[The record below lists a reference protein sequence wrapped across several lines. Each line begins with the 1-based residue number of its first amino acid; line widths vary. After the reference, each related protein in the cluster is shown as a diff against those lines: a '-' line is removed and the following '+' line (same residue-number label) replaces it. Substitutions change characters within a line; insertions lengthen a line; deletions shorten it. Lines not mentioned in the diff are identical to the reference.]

1 MDGEGSF
8 VGVAVGGHQA
18 QGAQA
23 GVEGRQVDELGA
35 AADAA
40 RQLAVAVGVE
50 DVVVEVGVVVV
61 ALHEQRPGV
70 LVVPHLGQIR
80 RLAVL
85 DARRTIRLV
94 NHYRFLT
101 AITHYGGVGYRTN
114 H

>member
-1 MDGEGSF
+1 MDGEGAF
-8 VGVAVGGHQA
+8 VGVAAGGHEA

-23 GVEGRQVDELGA
+23 GVEGGQVDELGA
-35 AADAA
+35 AANAA

-61 ALHEQRPGV
+61 PLHKQRPGV

-85 DARRTIRLV
+85 DVVFASFAHH
-94 NHYRFLT
+94 NRFFCR
-101 AITHYGGVGYRTN
+101 ITLSLNGQ
-114 H
+114 

>member
-8 VGVAVGGHQA
+8 VGVAAGGHEA

-23 GVEGRQVDELGA
+23 GVEGGQVDELGA

-61 ALHEQRPGV
+61 SLHEQRPRV

-101 AITHYGGVGYRTN
+101 AISHYYSIGCQTK